1 EVQSIAGLVFAALVK
16 RRPNG
21 GTWHIEDIQD
31 QVELALMRVGRP
43 EVAKRYVLYREER
56 ARLRETGKSGAA
68 PAQPAAPAVEYTVT
82 DAKGLVKPLNRARL
96 EEVIREACQGY
107 TDVVPEERILK
118 EALANLFPGIPEKDV
133 SKAMVMV
140 ACSHIEEDPAWSFVT
155 VRILIDDIR
164 DEVLGERV

>member
-1 EVQSIAGLVFAALVK
+1 SFKGEKIVKAITKAFLAQEGLENPTARIMEEVQSIAGLVFAALVK

-107 TDVVPEERILK
+107 TDVV
-118 EALANLFPGIPEKDV
+118 
-133 SKAMVMV
+133 
-140 ACSHIEEDPAWSFVT
+140 
-155 VRILIDDIR
+155 
-164 DEVLGERV
+164 